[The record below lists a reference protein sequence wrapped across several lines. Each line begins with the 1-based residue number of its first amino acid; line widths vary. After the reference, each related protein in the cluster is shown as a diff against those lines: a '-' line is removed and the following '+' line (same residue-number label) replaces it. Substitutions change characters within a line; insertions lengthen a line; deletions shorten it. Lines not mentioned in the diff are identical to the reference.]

1 MNKSAIVGQRLHNQ
15 KLASSRF
22 QKPADVVRWLGAVQS
37 QDYNAAKW
45 ALGLR
50 MRNATNATVEDA
62 FNRGEIVRT
71 HLLRPTWHFVVPEDI
86 RWLLE
91 LTGPRVNAKCGSA
104 YRMFEL
110 DAAVFKR
117 SHAVLTK
124 ALRDGKYLTRSE
136 LRVVLNRSGV
146 ASDDNVRLAH
156 ILIHAELHGVVCSG
170 PRRDKQFT
178 YALLDERVAEG
189 KKLNREEAL
198 AELTQRY
205 FASHGPATLQDFV
218 WWSGLTMNDARCG
231 IELLDREIK
240 EALIDDRIYWS
251 SVGKRDGR
259 AGHVARARGGEAHLL
274 PAFDEY
280 NVAYKDRTVVL
291 DPDVASR
298 VSNWDALGPTFTVD
312 GRIVGTW
319 KSTSNKTS
327 LTINLNPS
335 RTLKN
340 SEQSAIATAA
350 AKYAAFLDVPV
361 QLSRS
366 GK

>member
-1 MNKSAIVGQRLHNQ
+1 MNKSAIVGQRLQNQ
-15 KLASSRF
+15 RLASSRF
-22 QKPADVVRWLGAVQS
+22 QKPADVVRWLGAVQA

-50 MRNATNATVEDA
+50 MRNATNALVEDA

-110 DAAVFKR
+110 DAAVLKR
-117 SHAVLTK
+117 SNAVLTK
-124 ALRDGKYLTRSE
+124 ALRDRKYLTRSE

-170 PRRDKQFT
+170 PRVGKQFT
-178 YALLDERVAEG
+178 YALLDERVPEG
-189 KKLNREEAL
+189 KKLSREEAL
-198 AELTQRY
+198 AELARRY

-218 WWSGLTMNDARCG
+218 WWSGLTTNEARCG

-240 EALIDDRIYWS
+240 EALIDDRVYWS

-259 AGHVARARGGEAHLL
+259 AGPARGGAEAHLL

-291 DPDVASR
+291 DSEVASR
-298 VSNWDALGPTFTVD
+298 VSNWDALGPTFTFE
-312 GRIVGTW
+312 GRILGTW
-319 KSTSNKTS
+319 KSTSNKNS

-340 SEQSAIATAA
+340 SEQSAIAGAA
-350 AKYAAFLDVPV
+350 EKYAAFLDVPV
-361 QLSRS
+361 QLARS
-366 GK
+366 AK